1 MNVDYLDKWNR
12 RHGEAEDVGNPA
24 QVLLRNLHLLPKG
37 GRALDLACGRGA
49 SALLL
54 AEQGLE
60 THAWDFSP
68 VALERLDAAAA
79 SRGLSLHTQ
88 VRDVVASPPE
98 PESFDVILV
107 SFFLERKLVPHLISA
122 LRPGGRIYYQTFVR
136 EVYMDRGPSSPDW
149 RLKKNEL
156 LHLFRELDVHYYRE
170 DGNAARI
177 RTDISDLAL
186 LVAVKGAE
194 PCH

>member
-1 MNVDYLDKWNR
+1 MSISQLEKWNR
-12 RHGEAEDVGNPA
+12 RHREAEHEGQPA
-24 QVLLRNLHLLPKG
+24 QVLLRNLRLLPEE

-54 AEQGLE
+54 AEHGLE

-68 VALERLDAAAA
+68 VALERLEAAAV

-107 SFFLERKLVPHLISA
+107 SFFLERKLVPHLVSA
-122 LRPGGRIYYQTFVR
+122 LRPGGIIYYQTFTR
-136 EVYMDRGPSSPDW
+136 EVYLGRGPSTPEW
-149 RLKKNEL
+149 RLEKNEL

-170 DGNAARI
+170 DGSAARVK
-177 RTDISDLAL
+177 TDISDLAL
-186 LVAVKGAE
+186 LVAAKGV
-194 PCH
+194 